1 MGDPKKG
8 KKGGGSKAGTLLLLV
23 LIAVIGAGAV
33 GWFYPDTPVIG
44 SLVHSFFKKGAE
56 GVDKSGVY
64 KVTVARLV
72 LDPQEFKDGEKID
85 LQIVVKKVNG
95 EKEEVIWDSAKL
107 GDNLREVGKQP
118 VAVNWQETPF
128 EIS

>member
-1 MGDPKKG
+1 MMDEKE
-8 KKGGGSKAGTLLLLV
+8 KAKALEL
-23 LIAVIGAGAV
+23 AVASVEKEFGRGA
-33 GWFYPDTPVIG
+33 IM
-44 SLVHSFFKKGAE
+44 
-56 GVDKSGVY
+56 
-64 KVTVARLV
+64 RL
-72 LDPQEFKDGEKID
+72 KDGEKID

-128 EIS
+128 EISWDTGEQVVVEVWDRK